1 MFIKIKNI
9 HRVQTHYFTIN
20 DSYVIIFLY
29 SSLSLSLYFSW
40 LDSKPP
46 GVCTIVYWDVHI
58 RSVLRTLQREFTSKW
73 KFSHHSLA
81 LLSFQTQILSSN
93 TEGFSPPLKLCV
105 LREFFLKHTHKK
117 TPFFDKLFQKLRCIT
132 YLAFITFRTKDYYLK
147 ELYHI

>member
-105 LREFFLKHTHKK
+105 LREFFLKTHT
-117 TPFFDKLFQKLRCIT
+117 QKNTI
-132 YLAFITFRTKDYYLK
+132 FWQIVPKVKMYYISG
-147 ELYHI
+147 LYHI

>member
-105 LREFFLKHTHKK
+105 LREFFFKTHT
-117 TPFFDKLFQKLRCIT
+117 QKNTI
-132 YLAFITFRTKDYYLK
+132 FWQIVPKVKMYYISG
-147 ELYHI
+147 LYHI